1 MKKVL
6 LIAGIVLV
14 VLAALGA
21 GGYALIRGQADRA
34 ADALA
39 FQPVDMNQVAD
50 GTYEGTADAGL
61 VYVRAAVTVKDHAI
75 QSVDILEHRNGR
87 GAKAEAIT
95 GTIVAQNTY
104 DVDVVSGATLSSK
117 AIQSA
122 VDQALVQGAQ
132 K

>member
-1 MKKVL
+1 MNRLL

-14 VLAALGA
+14 VLVALGA

-34 ADALA
+34 ADALT
-39 FQPVDMNQVAD
+39 FQPVDMGQVAD
-50 GTYEGTADAGL
+50 GTYEGTADARL
-61 VYVRAAVTVKDHAI
+61 VFVRAAVAVKDHAI
-75 QSVDILEHRNGR
+75 QSVDILEHRNGL

-95 GTIVAQNTY
+95 GAMIAQNTY
-104 DVDVVSGATLSSK
+104 DVDVISGATLSSK